1 MHYGIDKI
9 LQSGLVIYGDDIS
22 NYVTKVANKLLKKE
36 PKLRKELRFYTIKS
50 NVTNA
55 FSTDQGIIV
64 VTSGLISQITSEA
77 HLAYILAHEI
87 AHYTEKHVVEGF
99 EYRTRNKGVNSILIV
114 DYICANSFKTS

>member
-1 MHYGIDKI
+1 M
-9 LQSGLVIYGDDIS
+9 
-22 NYVTKVANKLLKKE
+22 ANKLLEKE